1 MQKKVTYT
9 STLPEDLVGMVN
21 DFSEKYKVSK
31 NSIIEKSVRIY
42 LFEMKKKEFKEGF
55 KKARRDKDINVL
67 ADSGMEDYWEI
78 IQRFEKELS

>member
-78 IQRFEKELS
+78 IQRFENGIL